1 MHYIVITGGVISG
14 LGKGTIT
21 SSLGYLLKSHGYK
34 VTALKIDPYLNYDA
48 GTMNPYQHGEVFVL
62 DDGSEVDLDL
72 GNYERFL
79 DVNLTGNNNI
89 TTGKVYKE
97 VIEKE
102 RKGEYLGNTVQI
114 IPHITNEIKRRIR
127 LVANS
132 GDYDVVL
139 IEVGGT
145 VGDMESM
152 PFLEAIRQL
161 NREEGRG
168 SFLFGHVTLVPELG
182 VVGEQKTKPTQH
194 SVRDL
199 REIGITP
206 DILFCRST
214 RSLTLDTKKRIS
226 LFTDVALDGIVSVN
240 DVPNVYLVP
249 DAMEKQGIVQFV
261 TEKLSLPKREYHD
274 SWSRYKENIRN
285 PNEKVKIALVG
296 KYIELQD
303 SYMSHKEAFSHVKGN
318 TGIDVEIKWVNSDD
332 LISSQEE
339 LQDVHGV
346 IVPGG
351 FGYRGIE
358 GKIQAA
364 RYARENGIPYLG
376 ICLGFQVGIME
387 FARNVMGLE
396 GANSTEFDSNTPN
409 PVIDLLP
416 EQLGVED
423 MGGTMRLGSKKV
435 IIRDN
440 TLAKRIYKSD
450 TVYERHRHRY
460 EVNPSYIEKF
470 NSSGMVFSG
479 VDEEEI
485 RMEIAEIKDSDR
497 FIAVQYHSEFKSRP
511 LEPSKVHTHLVKK
524 ALEYKQNILEATA

>member
-21 SSLGYLLKSHGYK
+21 SSLGYLLKSHGYN

-79 DVNLTGNNNI
+79 DVDLTGNNNI

-102 RKGEYLGNTVQI
+102 RRGEYLGSTVQI

-127 LVANS
+127 LVANK
-132 GDYDVVL
+132 GDIDVVL

-145 VGDMESM
+145 VGDIESM
-152 PFLEAIRQL
+152 PFLEAVRQL
-161 NREEGRG
+161 NHEEGKG
-168 SFLFGHVTLVPELG
+168 SFLFGHVTLIPELG
-182 VVGEQKTKPTQH
+182 EVGEQKTKPTQH

-206 DILFCRST
+206 DILFCRSKKP
-214 RSLTLDTKKRIS
+214 LTLETKKRIS

-261 TEKLSLPKREYHD
+261 TEKLSLPKRSFHD
-274 SWSRYKENIRN
+274 DWAAYKENIRH
-285 PNEKVKIALVG
+285 PKEKVKVALVG

-303 SYMSHKEAFSHVKGN
+303 SYMSHKEAFSHVTGN
-318 TGIDVEIKWVNSDD
+318 TGIDIEIKWINSDD
-332 LISSQEE
+332 LIASQDK
-339 LQDVHGV
+339 LSDVHGV
-346 IVPGG
+346 LVPGG

-364 RYARENGIPYLG
+364 RYAREKGIPYLG
-376 ICLGFQVGIME
+376 ICLGFQVAIME
-387 FARNVMGLE
+387 FARDVMGLD

-416 EQLGVED
+416 EQLEVKD

-435 IIRDN
+435 IIREN
-440 TLAKRIYKSD
+440 TLASKIYGSD
-450 TVYERHRHRY
+450 TVHERHRHRY
-460 EVNPSYIEKF
+460 EVNPEYIGRF
-470 NSSGMVFSG
+470 NSSGMLFSG
-479 VDEEEI
+479 VDEEGI
-485 RMEIAEIKDSDR
+485 RMEIAELKERDN

-511 LEPSKVHTHLVKK
+511 LNPSKVHRHLITK
-524 ALEYKQNILEATA
+524 ALEYKQQELEATA